1 MLFHALFKG
10 CRQKKTV
17 GSRPGKSVN
26 CENDLCCSVLNT
38 LCRKVPNMKAKPIL
52 IVFLAALL
60 SLVALAGWSAPPS
73 SVEQVPR
80 LTKEAVKEML
90 GKPDVVIVDIRY
102 IRQYEQSDKKLPG
115 AVFVQPE
122 NFDEFVK
129 NHPQKDKTYI
139 LY

>member
-1 MLFHALFKG
+1 
-10 CRQKKTV
+10 
-17 GSRPGKSVN
+17 
-26 CENDLCCSVLNT
+26 
-38 LCRKVPNMKAKPIL
+38 MKPRFCMI
-52 IVFLAALL
+52 L
-60 SLVALAGWSAPPS
+60 SLVIALILVALTGYSAPPA

-102 IRQYEQSDKKLPG
+102 IKQYEQSNSRLPG

-122 NFDEFVK
+122 NFDEFAK
-129 NHPQKDKTYI
+129 NYPKDKTYV

>member
-1 MLFHALFKG
+1 
-10 CRQKKTV
+10 
-17 GSRPGKSVN
+17 
-26 CENDLCCSVLNT
+26 
-38 LCRKVPNMKAKPIL
+38 MKRKPIL
-52 IVFLAALL
+52 ISALVAVFLLIAL
-60 SLVALAGWSAPPS
+60 GGHSAPPS

-102 IRQYEQSDKKLPG
+102 IKQYEQSDKKLPG

-129 NHPQKDKTYI
+129 NHPKDKTYV

>member
-1 MLFHALFKG
+1 
-10 CRQKKTV
+10 
-17 GSRPGKSVN
+17 
-26 CENDLCCSVLNT
+26 
-38 LCRKVPNMKAKPIL
+38 MKAKPIL
-52 IVFLAALL
+52 TAVLAALL

-80 LTKEAVKEML
+80 LTKEQVRGML
-90 GKPDVVIVDIRY
+90 GKPDVVVVDIRY
-102 IRQYEQSDKKLPG
+102 IKQYEQSDRRIPG

-129 NHPQKDKTYI
+129 NHPKKDATYV

>member
-1 MLFHALFKG
+1 
-10 CRQKKTV
+10 
-17 GSRPGKSVN
+17 
-26 CENDLCCSVLNT
+26 
-38 LCRKVPNMKAKPIL
+38 MKHRPIL
-52 IVFLAALL
+52 IS
-60 SLVALAGWSAPPS
+60 SLVALLLLFSLAGYSAMPTT
-73 SVEQVPR
+73 VEQVPR

-102 IRQYEQSDKKLPG
+102 IKQYEQSDKKLPG

>member
-1 MLFHALFKG
+1 MKG
-10 CRQKKTV
+10 
-17 GSRPGKSVN
+17 
-26 CENDLCCSVLNT
+26 
-38 LCRKVPNMKAKPIL
+38 KPIL
-52 IVFLAALL
+52 IAAVAVLL
-60 SLVALAGWSAPPS
+60 SLVALAGYSAPPEK
-73 SVEQVPR
+73 VEQVPR
-80 LTKEAVKEML
+80 LTKEVVKEML

-129 NHPQKDKTYI
+129 NHPQKDKTYV

>member
-1 MLFHALFKG
+1 M
-10 CRQKKTV
+10 R
-17 GSRPGKSVN
+17 R
-26 CENDLCCSVLNT
+26 
-38 LCRKVPNMKAKPIL
+38 KPIL
-52 IVFLAALL
+52 ISALVAVL
-60 SLVALAGWSAPPS
+60 LLIALAGYSAPPS

-80 LTKEAVKEML
+80 LTKEAVKAML

-102 IRQYEQSDKKLPG
+102 IKQYEQSDKKLPG

-129 NHPQKDKTYI
+129 NHPKDKTYV

>member
-1 MLFHALFKG
+1 
-10 CRQKKTV
+10 
-17 GSRPGKSVN
+17 
-26 CENDLCCSVLNT
+26 
-38 LCRKVPNMKAKPIL
+38 MKAKPIL
-52 IVFLAALL
+52 IVSLAALL
-60 SLVALAGWSAPPS
+60 SLVALASHSAAPMTVPNQPS
-73 SVEQVPR
+73 LTLAQGPHGPQGAGGRQGQHRGAGPASVEQVPR

-129 NHPQKDKTYI
+129 NYPQKDKTYV

>member
-1 MLFHALFKG
+1 MK
-10 CRQKKTV
+10 RK
-17 GSRPGKSVN
+17 P
-26 CENDLCCSVLNT
+26 VLISS
-38 LCRKVPNMKAKPIL
+38 LVSLLLL
-52 IVFLAALL
+52 IALAAY
-60 SLVALAGWSAPPS
+60 SAMPS
-73 SVEQVPR
+73 TVEQVPR

-102 IRQYEQSDKKLPG
+102 IKQYEQSDKKLPG

-129 NHPQKDKTYI
+129 NYPQKDKTYV

>member
-1 MLFHALFKG
+1 
-10 CRQKKTV
+10 
-17 GSRPGKSVN
+17 
-26 CENDLCCSVLNT
+26 
-38 LCRKVPNMKAKPIL
+38 MKAKPIL

-60 SLVALAGWSAPPS
+60 SLVALAGWSAPPL

-102 IRQYEQSDKKLPG
+102 IKQYEQSDKKLPG
-115 AVFVQPE
+115 AVFLQPE

-129 NHPQKDKTYI
+129 NHPQKDKTYV

>member
-1 MLFHALFKG
+1 M
-10 CRQKKTV
+10 
-17 GSRPGKSVN
+17 
-26 CENDLCCSVLNT
+26 
-38 LCRKVPNMKAKPIL
+38 
-52 IVFLAALL
+52 
-60 SLVALAGWSAPPS
+60 
-73 SVEQVPR
+73 EQVPR

-129 NHPQKDKTYI
+129 NYPQKDKTYV

>member
-1 MLFHALFKG
+1 
-10 CRQKKTV
+10 
-17 GSRPGKSVN
+17 
-26 CENDLCCSVLNT
+26 
-38 LCRKVPNMKAKPIL
+38 MKRKPIL
-52 IVFLAALL
+52 ISA
-60 SLVALAGWSAPPS
+60 LVALLLLIALAAYSAMPTT
-73 SVEQVPR
+73 VEQVPR

-90 GKPDVVIVDIRY
+90 GKPDVVMVDVRY

-129 NHPQKDKTYI
+129 NYPQKDKTYI